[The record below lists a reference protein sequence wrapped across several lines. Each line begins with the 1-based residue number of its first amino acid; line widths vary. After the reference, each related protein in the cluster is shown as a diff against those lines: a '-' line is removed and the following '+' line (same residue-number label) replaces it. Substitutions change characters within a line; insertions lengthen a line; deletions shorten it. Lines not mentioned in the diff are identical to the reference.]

1 MSCRASN
8 CFSSPSRYIF
18 WLSGAAASAS
28 FISFAASSNFPCQPR
43 VNEPLI
49 RLLLRVFAENSECF
63 LGSLLGL
70 QLAREHVHLQRAGKV
85 QRSL

>member
-1 MSCRASN
+1 
-8 CFSSPSRYIF
+8 
-18 WLSGAAASAS
+18 
-28 FISFAASSNFPCQPR
+28 

-85 QRSL
+85 QRSSLSDGGLLLAIERA